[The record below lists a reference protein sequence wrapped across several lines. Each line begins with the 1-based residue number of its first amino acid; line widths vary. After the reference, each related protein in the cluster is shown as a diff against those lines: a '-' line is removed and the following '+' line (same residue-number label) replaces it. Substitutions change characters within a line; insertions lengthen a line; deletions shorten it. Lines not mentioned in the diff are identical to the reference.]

1 MGDRGGRN
9 CRWVLAAAEKS
20 EFGVCGVVGG
30 MMAIEL
36 LAYTMRQDCGGKL
49 LWQFTVAIKC
59 DPVAPR
65 NDHLDDSR
73 NCCRSIPRFRILPQT
88 CRKYDTLYTI

>member
-1 MGDRGGRN
+1 MSKEKPMVSAGNSPQVRYSVAYSTD
-9 CRWVLAAAEKS
+9 AERMLRRETK
-20 EFGVCGVVGG
+20 
-30 MMAIEL
+30 
-36 LAYTMRQDCGGKL
+36 T
-49 LWQFTVAIKC
+49 TVAIKC

-73 NCCRSIPRFRILPQT
+73 NCCRSIPRFRILAQT